1 MKTYEEKIQTIAN
14 SFARKHHFFKA
25 TTILFGN
32 IKEPK
37 IIDWTPCGY
46 RKCSNHQYVPKAYL
60 RNFGWKNTYY
70 QHALT
75 TVVLPFSIIN
85 WNKI

>member
-1 MKTYEEKIQTIAN
+1 MKTYEEKIITMAN
-14 SFARKHHFFKA
+14 SVARKFGHNTA

-32 IKEPK
+32 VKEPK
-37 IIDWTPCGY
+37 VIDKTPCGY

-75 TVVLPFSIIN
+75 TVLLPYSVIN
-85 WNKI
+85 WDKI